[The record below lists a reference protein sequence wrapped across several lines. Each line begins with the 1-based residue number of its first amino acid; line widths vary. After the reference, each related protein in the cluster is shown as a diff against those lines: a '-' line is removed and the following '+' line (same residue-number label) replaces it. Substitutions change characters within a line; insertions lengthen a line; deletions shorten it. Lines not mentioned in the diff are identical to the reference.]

1 METQLVFIKFSILVK
16 TRLCFVVGV
25 CVCVFTCA
33 QRLWPSHHTRTS
45 SLWGRQRGWWL
56 KTSRDREVNH
66 SRTNSRLDSF
76 CPHVIRSCLTYAGTE
91 SKILLMK
98 GYQRQEKPSY
108 ISRVNLT
115 CRQKQSQPSCCL
127 HNLSTGCKN
136 DLTHSVC
143 GNWTREPQ
151 HVLKCMYFC
160 TCVHSLLK
168 ESNTVW
174 SVNGNCDHCK
184 GDTGTVGS
192 PKIPNFGL

>member
-1 METQLVFIKFSILVK
+1 MEPQLVEPLIWFKFSILVK
-16 TRLCFVVGV
+16 TRLCFVVGQERLMNHWECFQAILCTHWNVWV

-91 SKILLMK
+91 SKILLMR

-127 HNLSTGCKN
+127 HNLSTGCKKR
-136 DLTHSVC
+136 L
-143 GNWTREPQ
+143 
-151 HVLKCMYFC
+151 
-160 TCVHSLLK
+160 
-168 ESNTVW
+168 NTQCLW
-174 SVNGNCDHCK
+174 
-184 GDTGTVGS
+184 
-192 PKIPNFGL
+192 